1 MVDEKMT
8 FIELNVQRSIWRKL
22 SRLKSNHRIANAY
35 LFSGPKGSGKEAIAL
50 KFAANVNCAVIEG
63 PCGECSSCRR
73 FRSLQ
78 HEHLKLIVP
87 MPRDEKSS
95 VSASVTALLDAIK
108 IKAKNPFYKITL
120 LKANTIP
127 ISHIRKLQRDLYLK
141 SIETGRKI
149 VLIYDAHLLCT
160 GDASSANAILKIL
173 EEPPNNTTFI
183 LVTDYKA
190 DLLPTILSRC
200 QCLDFPAL
208 KRDDIVAYLKSL
220 GVEDYLAHF
229 SANIADGDMR
239 RALALVDFGK
249 NNILELMKRLRA
261 LITEKHIE
269 NWRSFNQNYSRMA
282 KNNIHE
288 FEFHLFLLQW
298 WLKQAYLQR
307 LGSNNTNGINGI
319 SADLQEF
326 NANFPNADYYTI
338 NNIIEE
344 TIIAPRKNFYM
355 PLILTNFLIGI
366 QQSLNNKIY

>member
-8 FIELNVQRSIWRKL
+8 FIDFNIQKPIWSKL
-22 SRLKSNHRIANAY
+22 SQLKSNHRIANAY
-35 LFSGPKGSGKEAIAL
+35 LFSGCRGSGKEAIAL
-50 KFAANVNCAVIEG
+50 KFAAYVNCPVIDG

-87 MPRDEKSS
+87 MPRNEKLS
-95 VSASVTALLDAIK
+95 VSADVAALLDATK

-120 LKANTIP
+120 PKANTIP

-149 VLIYDAHLLCT
+149 VLIYDAHMLCA

-208 KRDDIVAYLKSL
+208 KRDDVVAYLLSS
-220 GVEDYLAHF
+220 GVEDYLAQF
-229 SANIADGDMR
+229 VANIADGDMR
-239 RALALVDFGK
+239 RALALTDFGK
-249 NNILELMKRLRA
+249 NDILELVKTLRDLVA
-261 LITEKHIE
+261 EEQIE

-282 KNNIHE
+282 KNNFHE

-298 WLKQAYLQR
+298 WLNQAYLQR
-307 LGSNNTNGINGI
+307 VGINNSDGINGM
-319 SADLQEF
+319 STDLREF
-326 NANFPNADYYTI
+326 NIKFPNADFYKI
-338 NNIIEE
+338 NKIIEE
-344 TIIAPRKNFYM
+344 TIIAPRKNLYM

-366 QQSLNNKIY
+366 QQSLDK

>member
-8 FIELNVQRSIWRKL
+8 FIDFNIQKPIWSKL
-22 SRLKSNHRIANAY
+22 SQLKSNHRIANAY
-35 LFSGPKGSGKEAIAL
+35 LFSGCRGSGKEAIAL
-50 KFAANVNCAVIEG
+50 KFAAYVNCPVIDG

-87 MPRDEKSS
+87 MPRNEKLS
-95 VSASVTALLDAIK
+95 VSADVAALLDATK

-120 LKANTIP
+120 PKANTIP
-127 ISHIRKLQRDLYLK
+127 ISHIRKLKRDLYLK

-149 VLIYDAHLLCT
+149 VLIYDAHMLCA

-208 KRDDIVAYLKSL
+208 KRDDVVAYLLSS
-220 GVEDYLAHF
+220 GVEDYLAQF
-229 SANIADGDMR
+229 AANIADGDMR
-239 RALALVDFGK
+239 RALALTDFGK
-249 NNILELMKRLRA
+249 NDILELVKTLRD
-261 LITEKHIE
+261 LVSEEQIE

-282 KNNIHE
+282 KNNFHE

-298 WLKQAYLQR
+298 WLNQAYLQR
-307 LGSNNTNGINGI
+307 VGINNSDGINGM
-319 SADLQEF
+319 STDLREF
-326 NANFPNADYYTI
+326 NVKFPNADFYKI
-338 NNIIEE
+338 NKIIEE
-344 TIIAPRKNFYM
+344 TIIAPRKNLYM

-366 QQSLNNKIY
+366 QQSLDK

>member
-1 MVDEKMT
+1 
-8 FIELNVQRSIWRKL
+8 
-22 SRLKSNHRIANAY
+22 
-35 LFSGPKGSGKEAIAL
+35 
-50 KFAANVNCAVIEG
+50 
-63 PCGECSSCRR
+63 
-73 FRSLQ
+73 
-78 HEHLKLIVP
+78 
-87 MPRDEKSS
+87 MPREVKSS
-95 VSASVTALLDAIK
+95 GNADAAALLDAIK
-108 IKAKNPFYKITL
+108 IKAKNPFYKITFP
-120 LKANTIP
+120 KANTIP

-141 SIETGRKI
+141 SILTSRKI
-149 VLIYDAHLLCT
+149 VLIYDAHMLCT

-208 KRDDIVAYLKSL
+208 KRDEVVGYLLSS
-220 GVEDYLAHF
+220 GVEDYLAQF
-229 SANIADGDMR
+229 AANIADGDMS

-282 KNNIHE
+282 KNNFYE

-307 LGSNNTNGINGI
+307 VGINNSDVTNGM
-319 SADLQEF
+319 SSDLRKF
-326 NANFPNADYYTI
+326 NANYPNANFDKI

>member
-8 FIELNVQRSIWRKL
+8 FIDFNIQKPIWSKL
-22 SRLKSNHRIANAY
+22 SQLKSNHRIANAY
-35 LFSGPKGSGKEAIAL
+35 LFSGCRGSGKEAIAL
-50 KFAANVNCAVIEG
+50 KFAANVNCPVIDG

-87 MPRDEKSS
+87 MPRNEKLS
-95 VSASVTALLDAIK
+95 VSADVAALLDATK

-120 LKANTIP
+120 PKANTIP

-149 VLIYDAHLLCT
+149 VLIYDAHMLCA
-160 GDASSANAILKIL
+160 GDASTANAILKIL

-208 KRDDIVAYLKSL
+208 KRDDVVAYLLSS
-220 GVEDYLAHF
+220 GVEDYLAQF
-229 SANIADGDMR
+229 AANIADGDMR
-239 RALALVDFGK
+239 RALALTDFGK
-249 NNILELMKRLRA
+249 NDILELVKTLRDLVA
-261 LITEKHIE
+261 EEQIE

-282 KNNIHE
+282 KNNFHE

-307 LGSNNTNGINGI
+307 VGINNSDGINGM
-319 SADLQEF
+319 STDLREF
-326 NANFPNADYYTI
+326 NIKFPNADFYKI
-338 NNIIEE
+338 NKIIEE
-344 TIIAPRKNFYM
+344 TIIAPRKNLYM

-366 QQSLNNKIY
+366 QQSLDK

>member
-8 FIELNVQRSIWRKL
+8 FIELNVQKSIWRKL
-22 SRLKSNHRIANAY
+22 SQVKSKNRIANAY
-35 LFSGPKGSGKEAIAL
+35 LFSGFKGCGKEAIAL
-50 KFAANVNCAVIEG
+50 KFAAYINCPIIEG

-95 VSASVTALLDAIK
+95 VSANVAALLDATK
-108 IKAKNPFYKITL
+108 IKAKNPFYKIAL
-120 LKANTIP
+120 PKANTIP
-127 ISHIRKLQRDLYLK
+127 ISHIRELQKDLYLK

-149 VLIYDAHLLCT
+149 VLIYDAHMLCT

-208 KRDDIVAYLKSL
+208 KKDDLVTYLLSS
-220 GVEDYLAHF
+220 GVEDHLAHF
-229 SANIADGDMR
+229 AANIADGDMR
-239 RALALVDFGK
+239 RALALIDFGK
-249 NNILELMKRLRA
+249 DNILELVKTLRD
-261 LITEKHIE
+261 LVTEEHIE

-282 KNNIHE
+282 KNNFYE

-307 LGSNNTNGINGI
+307 LGSNNADGINGI
-319 SADLQEF
+319 SGDLREF
-326 NANFPNADYYTI
+326 NVNFPNADYYTI

-366 QQSLNNKIY
+366 QQSLSN

>member
-8 FIELNVQRSIWRKL
+8 FIKLNVQQSIWSKL
-22 SRLKSNHRIANAY
+22 SQLKSNHRIANAY
-35 LFSGPKGSGKEAIAL
+35 LFSGSRGSGKEAIAL
-50 KFAANVNCAVIEG
+50 KFAAYVNCTAVDG
-63 PCGECSSCRR
+63 PCGECASCRR
-73 FRSLQ
+73 FRFLQ

-87 MPRDEKSS
+87 MPREVKSS
-95 VSASVTALLDAIK
+95 GNADVAALLDAIK

-120 LKANTIP
+120 PKANTIP

-141 SIETGRKI
+141 SIQTGRKI
-149 VLIYDAHLLCT
+149 VLIYDAHMLCT

-208 KRDDIVAYLKSL
+208 KRDDVVAYLLSS
-220 GVEDYLAHF
+220 GVEDYLAQF
-229 SANIADGDMR
+229 AANIADGDMR
-239 RALALVDFGK
+239 RALALADFGK
-249 NNILELMKRLRA
+249 NDILELVKTLTN
-261 LITEKHIE
+261 LISEEHVE

-282 KNNIHE
+282 KNNFHE

-307 LGSNNTNGINGI
+307 VGINNSDVINGM
-319 SADLQEF
+319 STDLREF
-326 NANFPNADYYTI
+326 NANFPNADFNKI

-344 TIIAPRKNFYM
+344 TIIAPRKNLYM

-366 QQSLNNKIY
+366 QQSLDK

>member
-8 FIELNVQRSIWRKL
+8 FIDFNIQKPIWSKL
-22 SRLKSNHRIANAY
+22 SQLKSNHRIANAY
-35 LFSGPKGSGKEAIAL
+35 LFSGCRGSGKEAIAL
-50 KFAANVNCAVIEG
+50 KFAAYVNCPVIDG

-87 MPRDEKSS
+87 MPRNEKLS
-95 VSASVTALLDAIK
+95 VSADVAALLDATK

-120 LKANTIP
+120 PKANTIP

-149 VLIYDAHLLCT
+149 VLIYDAHMLCA

-208 KRDDIVAYLKSL
+208 KRDDVVAYLLSS
-220 GVEDYLAHF
+220 GVEDYLAQF
-229 SANIADGDMR
+229 AANIADGDMR
-239 RALALVDFGK
+239 RALALTDFGK
-249 NNILELMKRLRA
+249 NDILELVKTLRD
-261 LITEKHIE
+261 LVSEEQIE

-282 KNNIHE
+282 KNNFHE

-298 WLKQAYLQR
+298 WLNQAYLQR
-307 LGSNNTNGINGI
+307 VGINNSDGINGM
-319 SADLQEF
+319 STDLREF
-326 NANFPNADYYTI
+326 NIKFPNADFYKI
-338 NNIIEE
+338 NKIIEE
-344 TIIAPRKNFYM
+344 TIIAPRKNLYM

-366 QQSLNNKIY
+366 QQSLDK

>member
-8 FIELNVQRSIWRKL
+8 FIDFNIQKPIWSKL
-22 SRLKSNHRIANAY
+22 SQLKSNHRIANAY
-35 LFSGPKGSGKEAIAL
+35 LFSGCRGSGKEAIAL
-50 KFAANVNCAVIEG
+50 KFAAYVNCPVIDG

-87 MPRDEKSS
+87 MPRNEKLS
-95 VSASVTALLDAIK
+95 VSADVAALLDATK

-120 LKANTIP
+120 PKANTIP

-149 VLIYDAHLLCT
+149 VLIYDAHMLCA

-208 KRDDIVAYLKSL
+208 KRDDVVAYLLSS
-220 GVEDYLAHF
+220 GVEDYLAQF
-229 SANIADGDMR
+229 VANIADGDMR
-239 RALALVDFGK
+239 RALALTDFGK
-249 NNILELMKRLRA
+249 NDILELVKTLRDLVA
-261 LITEKHIE
+261 EEQIE

-282 KNNIHE
+282 KNNFHE

-307 LGSNNTNGINGI
+307 VGINNSDGINGM
-319 SADLQEF
+319 STDLREF
-326 NANFPNADYYTI
+326 NIKFPNADFYKI
-338 NNIIEE
+338 NKIIEE
-344 TIIAPRKNFYM
+344 TIIAPRKNLYM

-366 QQSLNNKIY
+366 QQSLDK

>member
-1 MVDEKMT
+1 MT
-8 FIELNVQRSIWRKL
+8 FIEFNVQKSIWSKL
-22 SRLKSNHRIANAY
+22 SQLKINHRIANAY
-35 LFSGPKGSGKEAIAL
+35 LFSGLKGSGKEAIAL
-50 KFAANVNCAVIEG
+50 KFAAYVNCPVIDG

-95 VSASVTALLDAIK
+95 VSANVAALLDATK
-108 IKAKNPFYKITL
+108 IKANNPFYKITL
-120 LKANTIP
+120 PKANTIP

-149 VLIYDAHLLCT
+149 VLIYDAHMLCT

-190 DLLPTILSRC
+190 ELLPTILSRC

-208 KRDDIVAYLKSL
+208 KRDDVVTYLLSS
-220 GVEDYLAHF
+220 GVQDYLAHF
-229 SANIADGDMR
+229 AANIADGDMH
-239 RALALVDFGK
+239 RALALIDFGK
-249 NNILELMKRLRA
+249 NNILELVKTLRD
-261 LITEKHIE
+261 LVTEEHIG

-282 KNNIHE
+282 KNNFYE

-307 LGSNNTNGINGI
+307 VGINNSDFINGM
-319 SADLQEF
+319 STDLREF
-326 NANFPNADYYTI
+326 NANFPNADFDKI
-338 NNIIEE
+338 NNIIED
-344 TIIAPRKNFYM
+344 TIIAPRKNLYI

-366 QQSLNNKIY
+366 QQSLDK

>member
-8 FIELNVQRSIWRKL
+8 FIDFNIQKPIWSKL
-22 SRLKSNHRIANAY
+22 SQLKSNHRIANAY
-35 LFSGPKGSGKEAIAL
+35 LFSGCRGSGKEAIAL
-50 KFAANVNCAVIEG
+50 KFAAYVNCPVIDG

-87 MPRDEKSS
+87 MPRNEKLS
-95 VSASVTALLDAIK
+95 VSADVAALLDATK

-120 LKANTIP
+120 PKANTIP
-127 ISHIRKLQRDLYLK
+127 ISHIRKLKRDLYLK

-149 VLIYDAHLLCT
+149 VLIYDAHMLCA

-208 KRDDIVAYLKSL
+208 KRDDVVAYLLSS
-220 GVEDYLAHF
+220 GVEDYLAQF
-229 SANIADGDMR
+229 AANIADGDMR
-239 RALALVDFGK
+239 RALALTDFGK
-249 NNILELMKRLRA
+249 NDILELVKTLRD
-261 LITEKHIE
+261 LVSEEQIE

-282 KNNIHE
+282 KNNFHE

-298 WLKQAYLQR
+298 WLNQAYLQR
-307 LGSNNTNGINGI
+307 VGINNSDGINGM
-319 SADLQEF
+319 STDLREF
-326 NANFPNADYYTI
+326 NIKFPNADFYKI
-338 NNIIEE
+338 NKIIEE
-344 TIIAPRKNFYM
+344 TIIAPRKNLYM

-366 QQSLNNKIY
+366 QQSLDK

>member
-8 FIELNVQRSIWRKL
+8 FINFNIQKPIWSKL
-22 SRLKSNHRIANAY
+22 SQLKSNHRIANAY
-35 LFSGPKGSGKEAIAL
+35 LFSGCRGSGKEAIAL
-50 KFAANVNCAVIEG
+50 KFAANVNCPVIDG

-87 MPRDEKSS
+87 MPRNEKLS
-95 VSASVTALLDAIK
+95 VSADVAALLDATK

-120 LKANTIP
+120 PKANTIP

-149 VLIYDAHLLCT
+149 VLIYDAHMLCA

-208 KRDDIVAYLKSL
+208 KRDDVVAYLLSS
-220 GVEDYLAHF
+220 GVEDYLAQF
-229 SANIADGDMR
+229 AANIADGDMR
-239 RALALVDFGK
+239 RALALTDFGK
-249 NNILELMKRLRA
+249 NDILELVKTLRDLVA
-261 LITEKHIE
+261 EEQIE

-282 KNNIHE
+282 KNNFHE

-298 WLKQAYLQR
+298 WLNQAYLQR
-307 LGSNNTNGINGI
+307 VGINNSDGINGM
-319 SADLQEF
+319 STDLREF
-326 NANFPNADYYTI
+326 NIKFPNADFYKI
-338 NNIIEE
+338 NKIIEE
-344 TIIAPRKNFYM
+344 TIIAPRKNLYM

-366 QQSLNNKIY
+366 QQSLDK

>member
-8 FIELNVQRSIWRKL
+8 FINFNIQKPIWSKL
-22 SRLKSNHRIANAY
+22 SQLKSNHRIANAY
-35 LFSGPKGSGKEAIAL
+35 LFSGCRGSGKEAIAL
-50 KFAANVNCAVIEG
+50 KFAAYVNCPVIDG

-87 MPRDEKSS
+87 MPRNEKLS
-95 VSASVTALLDAIK
+95 VSADVAALLDATK

-120 LKANTIP
+120 PKANTIP

-149 VLIYDAHLLCT
+149 VLIYDAHMLCT

-190 DLLPTILSRC
+190 ELLPTILSRC

-208 KRDDIVAYLKSL
+208 KRDDVVTYLLSS
-220 GVEDYLAHF
+220 GVQDYLAHF
-229 SANIADGDMR
+229 AANIADGDMH
-239 RALALVDFGK
+239 RALALIDFGK
-249 NNILELMKRLRA
+249 NNILELVKTLRD
-261 LITEKHIE
+261 LVTEEHIG

-282 KNNIHE
+282 KNNFYE

-307 LGSNNTNGINGI
+307 AGINNSDVINGM
-319 SADLQEF
+319 STDLREF
-326 NANFPNADYYTI
+326 NANFPNANFDKI

-344 TIIAPRKNFYM
+344 TIIAPRRNLYM
-355 PLILTNFLIGI
+355 PLILTIFLIGI
-366 QQSLNNKIY
+366 QQSLDK

>member
-1 MVDEKMT
+1 MVNEKMT
-8 FIELNVQRSIWRKL
+8 FIEFNVQKSIWSKL
-22 SRLKSNHRIANAY
+22 SQLKINHRIANAY
-35 LFSGPKGSGKEAIAL
+35 LFSGLKGSGKEAIAL
-50 KFAANVNCAVIEG
+50 KFAAYVNCPVIDG

-87 MPRDEKSS
+87 MPRNEKLS
-95 VSASVTALLDAIK
+95 VSADVAALLDATK

-120 LKANTIP
+120 QKANTIP

-149 VLIYDAHLLCT
+149 VLIYDAHMLCA

-208 KRDDIVAYLKSL
+208 KRDDVVAYLLSS
-220 GVEDYLAHF
+220 GVEDYLAQF
-229 SANIADGDMR
+229 AANIADGDMR
-239 RALALVDFGK
+239 RALALTDFGK
-249 NNILELMKRLRA
+249 NDILELVKTLRDLVA
-261 LITEKHIE
+261 EEQIE

-282 KNNIHE
+282 KNNFLE

-307 LGSNNTNGINGI
+307 VGINNSDGINGM
-319 SADLQEF
+319 STDLREF
-326 NANFPNADYYTI
+326 NIKFPNADFYKI
-338 NNIIEE
+338 NKIIEE
-344 TIIAPRKNFYM
+344 TIIAPRKNLYM

-366 QQSLNNKIY
+366 QQSLDK

>member
-8 FIELNVQRSIWRKL
+8 FIDFNIQKPIWSKL
-22 SRLKSNHRIANAY
+22 SQLKSNHRIANAY
-35 LFSGPKGSGKEAIAL
+35 LFSGCRGSGKEAIAL
-50 KFAANVNCAVIEG
+50 KFAAYVNCPVIDG

-87 MPRDEKSS
+87 MPRNEKLS
-95 VSASVTALLDAIK
+95 VSADVAALLDATK

-120 LKANTIP
+120 PKANTIP

-149 VLIYDAHLLCT
+149 VLIYDAHMLCA

-208 KRDDIVAYLKSL
+208 KRDDVVAYLLSS
-220 GVEDYLAHF
+220 GIEDYLAQF
-229 SANIADGDMR
+229 AANIANGDMR
-239 RALALVDFGK
+239 RALALIDFGK
-249 NNILELMKRLRA
+249 NNILELVKTLRDLVA
-261 LITEKHIE
+261 EEQIE

-282 KNNIHE
+282 KNNFHE

-298 WLKQAYLQR
+298 WLNQAYLQR
-307 LGSNNTNGINGI
+307 VGINNSDGINGM
-319 SADLQEF
+319 STDLREF
-326 NANFPNADYYTI
+326 NIKFPNADFYKI
-338 NNIIEE
+338 NKIIEE
-344 TIIAPRKNFYM
+344 TIIAPRKNLYM

-366 QQSLNNKIY
+366 QQSLDK

>member
-8 FIELNVQRSIWRKL
+8 FIDFNIQKPIWSKL
-22 SRLKSNHRIANAY
+22 SQLKSNHRIANAY
-35 LFSGPKGSGKEAIAL
+35 LFSGCRGSGKEAIAL
-50 KFAANVNCAVIEG
+50 KFAAYVNCPVIDG

-87 MPRDEKSS
+87 MPRNEKLS
-95 VSASVTALLDAIK
+95 VSADVAALLDATK

-120 LKANTIP
+120 PKANTIP

-149 VLIYDAHLLCT
+149 VLIYDAHMLCT

-208 KRDDIVAYLKSL
+208 KRDDVVAYLLSS
-220 GVEDYLAHF
+220 GVEDYLAQF
-229 SANIADGDMR
+229 AANIADGDMR
-239 RALALVDFGK
+239 RALALTDFGK
-249 NNILELMKRLRA
+249 NDILELVKMLRD
-261 LITEKHIE
+261 LVTEEQIE

-282 KNNIHE
+282 KNNFHE

-307 LGSNNTNGINGI
+307 VGINNSDGINGM
-319 SADLQEF
+319 STDLREF
-326 NANFPNADYYTI
+326 NIKFPNADFYKI
-338 NNIIEE
+338 NKIIEE
-344 TIIAPRKNFYM
+344 TIIAPRKNLYM

-366 QQSLNNKIY
+366 QQSLDK

>member
-73 FRSLQ
+73 FISLQ

-108 IKAKNPFYKITL
+108 IKAENPFYKITL

-208 KRDDIVAYLKSL
+208 KRDDVVAYLKSL

>member
-8 FIELNVQRSIWRKL
+8 FIDFNIQKPIWSKL
-22 SRLKSNHRIANAY
+22 SQLKSNHRIANAY
-35 LFSGPKGSGKEAIAL
+35 LFSGCRGSGKEAIAL
-50 KFAANVNCAVIEG
+50 KFAAYVNCPVIDG

-87 MPRDEKSS
+87 MPRNEKLS
-95 VSASVTALLDAIK
+95 VSADVAALLDATK

-120 LKANTIP
+120 PKANTIP

-149 VLIYDAHLLCT
+149 VLIYDAHMLCA

-208 KRDDIVAYLKSL
+208 KRDDVVAYLLSS
-220 GVEDYLAHF
+220 GVEDYLAQF
-229 SANIADGDMR
+229 AANIADGDMR
-239 RALALVDFGK
+239 RALALTDFGK
-249 NNILELMKRLRA
+249 NDILELVKTLRDLVA
-261 LITEKHIE
+261 EEQIE

-282 KNNIHE
+282 KNNFHE

-307 LGSNNTNGINGI
+307 VGINNSDGINGM
-319 SADLQEF
+319 STDLREF
-326 NANFPNADYYTI
+326 NIKFPNADFYKI
-338 NNIIEE
+338 NKIIEE
-344 TIIAPRKNFYM
+344 TIIAPRKNLYM

-366 QQSLNNKIY
+366 QQSLDK

>member
-1 MVDEKMT
+1 MVNEKMT
-8 FIELNVQRSIWRKL
+8 FIEFNVQKSIWSKL
-22 SRLKSNHRIANAY
+22 SQLKINHRIANAY
-35 LFSGPKGSGKEAIAL
+35 LFSGLKGSGKEAIAL
-50 KFAANVNCAVIEG
+50 KFAAYVNCPVIDG

-95 VSASVTALLDAIK
+95 VSANVAALLDATK
-108 IKAKNPFYKITL
+108 IKANNPFYKITL
-120 LKANTIP
+120 PKANTIP

-149 VLIYDAHLLCT
+149 VLIYDAHMLCT

-190 DLLPTILSRC
+190 ELLPTILSRC

-208 KRDDIVAYLKSL
+208 KRDDVVTYLLSS
-220 GVEDYLAHF
+220 GVQDYLAHF
-229 SANIADGDMR
+229 AANIADGDMH
-239 RALALVDFGK
+239 RALALIDFGK
-249 NNILELMKRLRA
+249 NNILELVKTLRD
-261 LITEKHIE
+261 LVTEEHIG

-282 KNNIHE
+282 KNKFYE

-307 LGSNNTNGINGI
+307 AGINNSDVINGMTT
-319 SADLQEF
+319 DLREF
-326 NANFPNADYYTI
+326 NANFPNANFDKI

-344 TIIAPRKNFYM
+344 TIIAPRKNLYM

-366 QQSLNNKIY
+366 QQSLDK